1 MKLTGNSCLFPL
13 RLTIFSV
20 NKTSHFSVS
29 MSKFARQSV
38 AVESFTERE
47 LGQRESHGKV
57 WARALK
63 QNGDLNGA
71 VCVFIRFSDEDS
83 LQDVQIAC

>member
-1 MKLTGNSCLFPL
+1 M
-13 RLTIFSV
+13 
-20 NKTSHFSVS
+20 
-29 MSKFARQSV
+29 
-38 AVESFTERE
+38 FTVKEPGPRV
-47 LGQRESHGKV
+47 SHGKV

-83 LQDVQIAC
+83 LQGVKIPC